1 MSRAAKTV
9 YFDGGCPICR
19 REITW
24 YRSWRGSDRI
34 DWIDLTQ
41 DEIDPSL
48 DRCAL
53 MARFTVEREDGSQA
67 SGAAGFI
74 AMWRALPAS
83 AGPARL
89 IDNRLMTWGLERAY
103 RGFLALRSLWRT
115 SS

>member
-9 YFDGGCPICR
+9 YFDGGCPVCQ
-19 REITW
+19 REINW
-24 YRSWRGSDRI
+24 YRSWRGAERI
-34 DWIDLTQ
+34 DWVDLTQ

-53 MARFTVEREDGSQA
+53 MARFTVERGDGSQA

-83 AGPARL
+83 AWFGRL
-89 IDNRLMTWGLERAY
+89 LDNRPATWALERAY
-103 RGFLALRSLWRT
+103 RGFLGIRSLWRPA
-115 SS
+115 S